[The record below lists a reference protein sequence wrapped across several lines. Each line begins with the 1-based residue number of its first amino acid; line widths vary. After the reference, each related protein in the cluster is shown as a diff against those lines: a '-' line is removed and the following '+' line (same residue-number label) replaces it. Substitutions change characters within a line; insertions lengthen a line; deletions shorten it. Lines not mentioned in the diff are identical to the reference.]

1 MSPAVL
7 RHLLEFLGVIAFA
20 LSGFIE
26 AERKQVDP
34 VGVFVVAFVT
44 AFGGGT
50 LRDVLIDRRPF
61 YWVEHEVYVLI
72 LFALT
77 AVAPMVLRLLHKH
90 FLFWFF
96 ILADAV
102 GLGIFSVAGTVM
114 ALAAGLP
121 VFSSTMLGVV
131 TGVFGGV
138 LRDVI
143 LNEVPMVLR
152 DGRPYA
158 TAAFAGCLAYPGLVR
173 AGVGEAN
180 ALWVAALS
188 IVVLRMVAWHRDWHI
203 GYRRR

>member
-1 MSPAVL
+1 VSPAVL

-50 LRDVLIDRRPF
+50 LRDVLLDRRPF

-173 AGVGEAN
+173 AGVGEAT